1 MVNDNQPTWN
11 KPDESIDRLAAS
23 QSYTPTTGTSTG
35 VRVVT
40 EENQP
45 TTMSQ
50 SNASSVGTGMK
61 GMNPTLAR
69 LLVGGLVGATLGTL
83 AGALTGKKATNGFNH
98 AAQGVGQALKTIGGG
113 LSLTARGVGDAV
125 KSVGEG
131 VGQAVVGTTSDVV
144 EGTTESLKPVVQ
156 GTLNAVK
163 DTADNVKQSA
173 ASATDALKNAVSDT
187 AENAKQS
194 AVSATDAVKNAV
206 NDTAENTKQS
216 AVGAADA
223 VKDTAEDAKQSVAGT
238 SQVTTGQSSNMQ
250 YAQPQTTD
258 IIIPR
263 EKERL
268 IIDQD
273 MDVEPG
279 AADFTEGQAADM
291 EISTD
296 TTDSEF
302 KYGM

>member
-1 MVNDNQPTWN
+1 MVNDNQPTLN
-11 KPDESIDRLAAS
+11 KPDNSIDRLAAS

-35 VRVVT
+35 VTVVT

-45 TTMSQ
+45 TSMPQ
-50 SNASSVGTGMK
+50 SNASSVGTGIR
-61 GMNPTLAR
+61 GMNPTLSR
-69 LLVGGLVGATLGTL
+69 LLIGGLVGATLGTL

-98 AAQGVGQALKTIGGG
+98 AAKGVGQALRTIGGG
-113 LSLTARGVGDAV
+113 LNQTAKGVGDAV

-144 EGTTESLKPVVQ
+144 TGTTESLKPVVQ

-173 ASATDALKNAVSDT
+173 VSATDAVKDLAG
-187 AENAKQS
+187 NAKQS
-194 AVSATDAVKNAV
+194 AVSATDAVK
-206 NDTAENTKQS
+206 DTADNAKQS

-238 SQVTTGQSSNMQ
+238 NQATTGQTSYMQ
-250 YAQPQTTD
+250 YTEPQTTD

-279 AADFTEGQAADM
+279 AADFNEEQSAGM
-291 EISTD
+291 EISKD
-296 TTDSEF
+296 ITDSEVN
-302 KYGM
+302 YGA